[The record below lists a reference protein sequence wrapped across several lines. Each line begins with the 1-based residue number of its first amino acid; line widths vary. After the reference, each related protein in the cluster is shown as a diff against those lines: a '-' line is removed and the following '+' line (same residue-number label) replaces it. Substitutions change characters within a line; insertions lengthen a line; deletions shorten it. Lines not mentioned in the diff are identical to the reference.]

1 MFAHSNFKRC
11 MVISGVIILAHAALS
26 RMGLLAHRS
35 PRAQQP
41 WQMPTSLCDGLK
53 RRCSHEL
60 PAARPFG
67 ASPTPSPANPVA
79 RRSGRHACLPV
90 RPSVSHQ
97 SGRSSVT
104 KSGRLPARRSV
115 SPAVRQSGC
124 PPARQSGCPPARQPD
139 RHACSQ
145 VFPSFGPTTHQPV
158 RPAVR
163 PAVRRSSHPIARQPG
178 ISPTWPPT
186 CPPIRSSKRVRNF
199 DRWAIGDGRRASP
212 FASLRPSGRRR
223 APAAMGAGLHRAHVP
238 LSSAPHANPGRW
250 RA

>member
-11 MVISGVIILAHAALS
+11 MVISSVIILAHAALS

-79 RRSGRHACLPV
+79 RRSGRHACSPV

-97 SGRSSVT
+97 
-104 KSGRLPARRSV
+104 SGRLPARRSV

-124 PPARQSGCPPARQPD
+124 PLARQPD

-145 VFPSFGPTTHQPV
+145 VLPSFGPTTHQPV

-163 PAVRRSSHPIARQPG
+163 L
-178 ISPTWPPT
+178 PTRPSNRPPT
-186 CPPIRSSKRVRNF
+186 RYL
-199 DRWAIGDGRRASP
+199 AH
-212 FASLRPSGRRR
+212 FAANLPT
-223 APAAMGAGLHRAHVP
+223 HP
-238 LSSAPHANPGRW
+238 LI
-250 RA
+250 

>member
-35 PRAQQP
+35 PRAQRP

-79 RRSGRHACLPV
+79 RRSGRHACSPV

-97 SGRSSVT
+97 
-104 KSGRLPARRSV
+104 SGRLPARRSV

-124 PPARQSGCPPARQPD
+124 PLARQPD

-145 VFPSFGPTTHQPV
+145 VLPSFGPTTHQPV

-163 PAVRRSSHPIARQPG
+163 L
-178 ISPTWPPT
+178 PTRPSNRPPT
-186 CPPIRSSKRVRNF
+186 RYLAHLAAN
-199 DRWAIGDGRRASP
+199 
-212 FASLRPSGRRR
+212 L
-223 APAAMGAGLHRAHVP
+223 PAHP
-238 LSSAPHANPGRW
+238 LI
-250 RA
+250 

>member
-79 RRSGRHACLPV
+79 RRSGRHACSPV

-97 SGRSSVT
+97 
-104 KSGRLPARRSV
+104 SGRLPARRSV

-124 PPARQSGCPPARQPD
+124 PLARQPD

-145 VFPSFGPTTHQPV
+145 VLPSFGPTTHQPV

-163 PAVRRSSHPIARQPG
+163 PSVLPSVGPPIQSPANPVSRPLGRQPARPSAHLSGCATSIDGLSATDAGLRRSHLSDRLADVAR
-178 ISPTWPPT
+178 
-186 CPPIRSSKRVRNF
+186 RL
-199 DRWAIGDGRRASP
+199 RWAQG
-212 FASLRPSGRRR
+212 FT
-223 APAAMGAGLHRAHVP
+223 VP
-238 LSSAPHANPGRW
+238 TFP
-250 RA
+250 

>member
-11 MVISGVIILAHAALS
+11 MVIWGVNILAHAVLS

-79 RRSGRHACLPV
+79 RRSGRHACSPV
-90 RPSVSHQ
+90 RPSVGHQ

-124 PPARQSGCPPARQPD
+124 PLARQPD
-139 RHACSQ
+139 RHARSQ
-145 VFPSFGPTTHQPV
+145 VLPSFGPTTHQPV

-163 PAVRRSSHPIARQPG
+163 L
-178 ISPTWPPT
+178 PTRPSNRPPT
-186 CPPIRSSKRVRNF
+186 RYLAHLAAN
-199 DRWAIGDGRRASP
+199 
-212 FASLRPSGRRR
+212 L
-223 APAAMGAGLHRAHVP
+223 PAHP
-238 LSSAPHANPGRW
+238 LI
-250 RA
+250 

>member
-79 RRSGRHACLPV
+79 RRSGRHAC
-90 RPSVSHQ
+90 
-97 SGRSSVT
+97 
-104 KSGRLPARRSV
+104 
-115 SPAVRQSGC
+115 SPVRQSSRSPVRLLAS
-124 PPARQSGCPPARQPD
+124 PPARPARVL
-139 RHACSQ
+139 ASL
-145 VFPSFGPTTHQPV
+145 
-158 RPAVR
+158 AVL
-163 PAVRRSSHPIARQPG
+163 RSDH
-178 ISPTWPPT
+178 PPT
-186 CPPIRSSKRVRNF
+186 CPTRCPPAHPSIQSPANPVSRPLRRQPAHPSAHLSGCAISIDELSATDAGLRRSHLSDRLADVARRL
-199 DRWAIGDGRRASP
+199 RWAQG
-212 FASLRPSGRRR
+212 FT
-223 APAAMGAGLHRAHVP
+223 VP
-238 LSSAPHANPGRW
+238 TFP
-250 RA
+250 

>member
-124 PPARQSGCPPARQPD
+124 PPARQSGCPP
-139 RHACSQ
+139 
-145 VFPSFGPTTHQPV
+145 
-158 RPAVR
+158 
-163 PAVRRSSHPIARQPG
+163 
-178 ISPTWPPT
+178 T

-238 LSSAPHANPGRW
+238 LSSAPHVNPGRW

>member
-60 PAARPFG
+60 SAARPFG

-79 RRSGRHACLPV
+79 RRSGRHACSPV

-97 SGRSSVT
+97 SGHSSVT
-104 KSGRLPARRSV
+104 KFGRLPARRSV

-124 PPARQSGCPPARQPD
+124 PLARKIDRSLARQSD

-145 VFPSFGPTTHQPV
+145 VLPSFGPTTHQPV

-163 PAVRRSSHPIARQPG
+163 PSVLPSVGPPIQSPANPVSCPLRRQPAHPSAHLSGCAISIDGLSATDAGLRRSHLSDRLADVAR
-178 ISPTWPPT
+178 
-186 CPPIRSSKRVRNF
+186 RL
-199 DRWAIGDGRRASP
+199 RWAQG
-212 FASLRPSGRRR
+212 FT
-223 APAAMGAGLHRAHVP
+223 VP
-238 LSSAPHANPGRW
+238 TFP
-250 RA
+250 

>member
-11 MVISGVIILAHAALS
+11 MVISGVNILAHAALS

-124 PPARQSGCPPARQPD
+124 PPARQPGCSLARQPD

-145 VFPSFGPTTHQPV
+145 VLPSFGPTTHQPV

-163 PAVRRSSHPIARQPG
+163 L
-178 ISPTWPPT
+178 PTRPSNRPPT
-186 CPPIRSSKRVRNF
+186 RYL
-199 DRWAIGDGRRASP
+199 AH
-212 FASLRPSGRRR
+212 FAANLPT
-223 APAAMGAGLHRAHVP
+223 HP
-238 LSSAPHANPGRW
+238 LI
-250 RA
+250 

>member
-67 ASPTPSPANPVA
+67 ASPTPSPANPAA
-79 RRSGRHACLPV
+79 RRSGRHACSPV

-104 KSGRLPARRSV
+104 KFGRLPARRFV

-124 PPARQSGCPPARQPD
+124 PPARPARVL
-139 RHACSQ
+139 ASL
-145 VFPSFGPTTHQPV
+145 
-158 RPAVR
+158 AVL
-163 PAVRRSSHPIARQPG
+163 RSDH
-178 ISPTWPPT
+178 PPT
-186 CPPIRSSKRVRNF
+186 CPTRRPSVGPPIQSPANPVSRPLGRPPAHPSAHLSGCATSIDGLSATDAGLRRSHLSDRLADVARRL
-199 DRWAIGDGRRASP
+199 RWAQG
-212 FASLRPSGRRR
+212 FT
-223 APAAMGAGLHRAHVP
+223 VP
-238 LSSAPHANPGRW
+238 TFP
-250 RA
+250 

>member
-79 RRSGRHACLPV
+79 RRSGRHAYSPV

-97 SGRSSVT
+97 
-104 KSGRLPARRSV
+104 SGRLPARRSV

-124 PPARQSGCPPARQPD
+124 PLARQPD

-145 VFPSFGPTTHQPV
+145 VLPSFGPTTHQPV

-163 PAVRRSSHPIARQPG
+163 L
-178 ISPTWPPT
+178 PTRPSNRPPT
-186 CPPIRSSKRVRNF
+186 RYLAHLAAN
-199 DRWAIGDGRRASP
+199 
-212 FASLRPSGRRR
+212 L
-223 APAAMGAGLHRAHVP
+223 PAHP
-238 LSSAPHANPGRW
+238 LI
-250 RA
+250 

>member
-79 RRSGRHACLPV
+79 RRSGRHACSPV

-97 SGRSSVT
+97 
-104 KSGRLPARRSV
+104 SGRLPARRSV

-124 PPARQSGCPPARQPD
+124 PPARQPD

-145 VFPSFGPTTHQPV
+145 VLPSFGPTTHQPV

-163 PAVRRSSHPIARQPG
+163 PSVLPSVGPPIQSPANPVSRPLGRQPARPSAHLSGCATSIDGLSATDAGLRRSHLSDRLADVAR
-178 ISPTWPPT
+178 
-186 CPPIRSSKRVRNF
+186 RL
-199 DRWAIGDGRRASP
+199 RWAQG
-212 FASLRPSGRRR
+212 FT
-223 APAAMGAGLHRAHVP
+223 VP
-238 LSSAPHANPGRW
+238 TFP
-250 RA
+250 

>member
-41 WQMPTSLCDGLK
+41 WQMPTSLCGGLK

-90 RPSVSHQ
+90 RLLAS
-97 SGRSSVT
+97 
-104 KSGRLPARRSV
+104 
-115 SPAVRQSGC
+115 
-124 PPARQSGCPPARQPD
+124 PPARPARVL
-139 RHACSQ
+139 ASL
-145 VFPSFGPTTHQPV
+145 
-158 RPAVR
+158 AVL
-163 PAVRRSSHPIARQPG
+163 RSDH
-178 ISPTWPPT
+178 PPT
-186 CPPIRSSKRVRNF
+186 CPTRRPPAHPSIQSPANPVSRPLRRQPAHPSAHLSGCAISIDGLSATDSGLRRSHLSDRLADVARRL
-199 DRWAIGDGRRASP
+199 RWAQG
-212 FASLRPSGRRR
+212 FT
-223 APAAMGAGLHRAHVP
+223 VP
-238 LSSAPHANPGRW
+238 TFP
-250 RA
+250 

>member
-79 RRSGRHACLPV
+79 RRSGRHACSPV

-97 SGRSSVT
+97 
-104 KSGRLPARRSV
+104 SGRLPARRSV

-124 PPARQSGCPPARQPD
+124 PLARKIDRSLARQPD

-145 VFPSFGPTTHQPV
+145 VLPPFGPTTHQPV

-163 PAVRRSSHPIARQPG
+163 PSVLPSVGPPIQSPTNPVSRPLGRQPARPSAHLSGCAISIDGLSATDSGLRRSHLSDRLADVAR
-178 ISPTWPPT
+178 
-186 CPPIRSSKRVRNF
+186 RL
-199 DRWAIGDGRRASP
+199 RWAQG
-212 FASLRPSGRRR
+212 FT
-223 APAAMGAGLHRAHVP
+223 VP
-238 LSSAPHANPGRW
+238 TFP
-250 RA
+250 

>member
-11 MVISGVIILAHAALS
+11 MVISGVNILAHAALS

-60 PAARPFG
+60 PAAHPFG

-79 RRSGRHACLPV
+79 RRSGRHACSPV
-90 RPSVSHQ
+90 RPSVGHQ

-124 PPARQSGCPPARQPD
+124 PPARQPD

-145 VFPSFGPTTHQPV
+145 VLPSFGPTTHQPV

-163 PAVRRSSHPIARQPG
+163 PSVLPSVGPPIQSPANPVSRPLGCQPAHPSTHLSGCAISIDGLSATDSGLRRSHLSDRLADVAR
-178 ISPTWPPT
+178 
-186 CPPIRSSKRVRNF
+186 RL
-199 DRWAIGDGRRASP
+199 RWAQG
-212 FASLRPSGRRR
+212 FT
-223 APAAMGAGLHRAHVP
+223 VP
-238 LSSAPHANPGRW
+238 TFP
-250 RA
+250 

>member
-124 PPARQSGCPPARQPD
+124 PPARQSGR
-139 RHACSQ
+139 
-145 VFPSFGPTTHQPV
+145 
-158 RPAVR
+158 
-163 PAVRRSSHPIARQPG
+163 
-178 ISPTWPPT
+178 PPT

-199 DRWAIGDGRRASP
+199 DRWAIGDGLRASP

-238 LSSAPHANPGRW
+238 LSFAPHANPGRW

>member
-11 MVISGVIILAHAALS
+11 MVISGVNILAHAALS

-53 RRCSHEL
+53 RRCPHEL

-67 ASPTPSPANPVA
+67 ASPTPSPANPAA
-79 RRSGRHACLPV
+79 RRSGRHACPPV

-104 KSGRLPARRSV
+104 TSGRLPARRSV

-124 PPARQSGCPPARQPD
+124 PLARQPD

-145 VFPSFGPTTHQPV
+145 VLPSFGPTTHQPV

-163 PAVRRSSHPIARQPG
+163 L
-178 ISPTWPPT
+178 PTRPSNRPPT
-186 CPPIRSSKRVRNF
+186 RYL
-199 DRWAIGDGRRASP
+199 AH
-212 FASLRPSGRRR
+212 L
-223 APAAMGAGLHRAHVP
+223 AANLSALP
-238 LSSAPHANPGRW
+238 LI
-250 RA
+250 

>member
-26 RMGLLAHRS
+26 RVGLLAHRS

-41 WQMPTSLCDGLK
+41 WQMPRSLCDGLK

-79 RRSGRHACLPV
+79 RRSGRHACSPV
-90 RPSVSHQ
+90 RPSVGHQ

-124 PPARQSGCPPARQPD
+124 PLARQPD

-145 VFPSFGPTTHQPV
+145 VLPSFGPTTHQPV

-163 PAVRRSSHPIARQPG
+163 L
-178 ISPTWPPT
+178 PTRPSNRPPT
-186 CPPIRSSKRVRNF
+186 RYLAHLAANLPT
-199 DRWAIGDGRRASP
+199 
-212 FASLRPSGRRR
+212 RP
-223 APAAMGAGLHRAHVP
+223 LI
-238 LSSAPHANPGRW
+238 
-250 RA
+250 

>member
-11 MVISGVIILAHAALS
+11 MVISGVNILAHAALS

-79 RRSGRHACLPV
+79 RRSGRHACSPV
-90 RPSVSHQ
+90 RPSVGHQ

-124 PPARQSGCPPARQPD
+124 PLARQPD

-145 VFPSFGPTTHQPV
+145 VLPSFGPTTHQPV

-163 PAVRRSSHPIARQPG
+163 PSVLPSVGPPIQSPTNPASRPLGRQPARPSAHLSGCATSIDELSATDAGLRRSHLSDRLADVAR
-178 ISPTWPPT
+178 
-186 CPPIRSSKRVRNF
+186 RL
-199 DRWAIGDGRRASP
+199 RWAQG
-212 FASLRPSGRRR
+212 FT
-223 APAAMGAGLHRAHVP
+223 VP
-238 LSSAPHANPGRW
+238 TFP
-250 RA
+250 

>member
-11 MVISGVIILAHAALS
+11 MVISGVNILAHAALS

-67 ASPTPSPANPVA
+67 ASPTPSPANPAA
-79 RRSGRHACLPV
+79 RQSPSPV
-90 RPSVSHQ
+90 
-97 SGRSSVT
+97 GT
-104 KSGRLPARRSV
+104 PARRSV

-124 PPARQSGCPPARQPD
+124 PLARQPD

-145 VFPSFGPTTHQPV
+145 VLPSFGPTTHQPV

-163 PAVRRSSHPIARQPG
+163 PSVLPSVGPPIQSPANPVSRPLRRQPAHPSAHLSGCAISIDGLSATDSGLRRSHLSDRLADVAR
-178 ISPTWPPT
+178 
-186 CPPIRSSKRVRNF
+186 RL
-199 DRWAIGDGRRASP
+199 RWAQG
-212 FASLRPSGRRR
+212 FT
-223 APAAMGAGLHRAHVP
+223 VP
-238 LSSAPHANPGRW
+238 TFP
-250 RA
+250 

>member
-1 MFAHSNFKRC
+1 MFAHSNFKRY
-11 MVISGVIILAHAALS
+11 MVISGVNILAHAALS

-79 RRSGRHACLPV
+79 RRSGRHACSPV
-90 RPSVSHQ
+90 RPSVGHQ

-124 PPARQSGCPPARQPD
+124 LLARQPD

-145 VFPSFGPTTHQPV
+145 VLPSFGPTTRQPV
-158 RPAVR
+158 RPAAR
-163 PAVRRSSHPIARQPG
+163 PSIQSPANPVSRPLGRQPARPSAHLSGCAISIDGLSATDSGLRRSHLSDRLADVAR
-178 ISPTWPPT
+178 
-186 CPPIRSSKRVRNF
+186 RL
-199 DRWAIGDGRRASP
+199 RWAQG
-212 FASLRPSGRRR
+212 FT
-223 APAAMGAGLHRAHVP
+223 VP
-238 LSSAPHANPGRW
+238 TFP
-250 RA
+250 

>member
-11 MVISGVIILAHAALS
+11 MVIPGVNILAHAALS

-79 RRSGRHACLPV
+79 RRSGRHACSPV

-104 KSGRLPARRSV
+104 KFGRLPARRSV
-115 SPAVRQSGC
+115 SPVVRQSGC
-124 PPARQSGCPPARQPD
+124 PLARQPD
-139 RHACSQ
+139 RHACLQ
-145 VFPSFGPTTHQPV
+145 VLPSFGPTTHQPV

-163 PAVRRSSHPIARQPG
+163 L
-178 ISPTWPPT
+178 PTRPSNRPPT
-186 CPPIRSSKRVRNF
+186 RYL
-199 DRWAIGDGRRASP
+199 AH
-212 FASLRPSGRRR
+212 L
-223 APAAMGAGLHRAHVP
+223 AANLPTHP
-238 LSSAPHANPGRW
+238 LI
-250 RA
+250 

>member
-1 MFAHSNFKRC
+1 MRTQLYRAWAF
-11 MVISGVIILAHAALS
+11 L

-124 PPARQSGCPPARQPD
+124 PPARQPD

-145 VFPSFGPTTHQPV
+145 VLPSFGPTTHQPV

-163 PAVRRSSHPIARQPG
+163 PSVLPSVGPPIQSPANPVSRPLGRQPARPSAHLSGCATSIDGLSATDAGLRRSHLSDRLADVAR
-178 ISPTWPPT
+178 
-186 CPPIRSSKRVRNF
+186 RL
-199 DRWAIGDGRRASP
+199 RWAQG
-212 FASLRPSGRRR
+212 FT
-223 APAAMGAGLHRAHVP
+223 VP
-238 LSSAPHANPGRW
+238 TFP
-250 RA
+250 

>member
-79 RRSGRHACLPV
+79 RRSGRHACSPV
-90 RPSVSHQ
+90 RPSVGHQ

-124 PPARQSGCPPARQPD
+124 PLARKID

-145 VFPSFGPTTHQPV
+145 VLPSFGPTTHQPV

-163 PAVRRSSHPIARQPG
+163 PSVLPSVGPPIQSPANPVSRPLGRQPARPSAHLSGCATSIDGLSATDAGLRRSHLSDRLADVAR
-178 ISPTWPPT
+178 
-186 CPPIRSSKRVRNF
+186 RL
-199 DRWAIGDGRRASP
+199 RWAQG
-212 FASLRPSGRRR
+212 FT
-223 APAAMGAGLHRAHVP
+223 VP
-238 LSSAPHANPGRW
+238 TFP
-250 RA
+250 

>member
-79 RRSGRHACLPV
+79 RRSGRHACSPV

-97 SGRSSVT
+97 
-104 KSGRLPARRSV
+104 SGRLPARRSV

-124 PPARQSGCPPARQPD
+124 PLARQPD

-145 VFPSFGPTTHQPV
+145 VLPSFGPTTHQPV

-163 PAVRRSSHPIARQPG
+163 L
-178 ISPTWPPT
+178 PTRPSNRPPT
-186 CPPIRSSKRVRNF
+186 RYL
-199 DRWAIGDGRRASP
+199 AH
-212 FASLRPSGRRR
+212 L
-223 APAAMGAGLHRAHVP
+223 PANLPAHP
-238 LSSAPHANPGRW
+238 LI
-250 RA
+250 

>member
-124 PPARQSGCPPARQPD
+124 PPARQPD

-145 VFPSFGPTTHQPV
+145 VLPSFGPTTHQPV

-163 PAVRRSSHPIARQPG
+163 PSVLPSVGPPIQSPANPVSRPLGRQPARPSAHLSGCATSIDGLSATDAGLRRSHLSDRLADVAR
-178 ISPTWPPT
+178 
-186 CPPIRSSKRVRNF
+186 RL
-199 DRWAIGDGRRASP
+199 RWAQG
-212 FASLRPSGRRR
+212 FT
-223 APAAMGAGLHRAHVP
+223 VP
-238 LSSAPHANPGRW
+238 TFP
-250 RA
+250 

>member
-79 RRSGRHACLPV
+79 RRSGRHACSPV

-97 SGRSSVT
+97 SGHSSVT
-104 KSGRLPARRSV
+104 KFGRLPARRSV

-124 PPARQSGCPPARQPD
+124 PLARQPD

-145 VFPSFGPTTHQPV
+145 VLPSFGPTTHQPV

-163 PAVRRSSHPIARQPG
+163 L
-178 ISPTWPPT
+178 PTRPSNRPPT
-186 CPPIRSSKRVRNF
+186 RY
-199 DRWAIGDGRRASP
+199 
-212 FASLRPSGRRR
+212 L
-223 APAAMGAGLHRAHVP
+223 AHFVANLPTHP
-238 LSSAPHANPGRW
+238 LI
-250 RA
+250 